1 MSVGELYIVAT
12 PIGNLQDVTLRA
24 LDVLKEVDCI
34 AAEDTRHSRKLL
46 NHFGIDKPMLSVH
59 EHNEKQR
66 AGEVIKKLSCGQS
79 LALISD
85 AGTPLISDPG
95 YQLVKAVTS
104 AGYVVR
110 PIPGVCAAIAG
121 LSVSGLA
128 TDRFHFEG
136 FLPQKSGNRLEHLR
150 LLSQEVSTL
159 VFYEAPH
166 RIEAFCSQLISCFG
180 EEREAVFARE
190 LTKSFETINYGNL
203 SEQMAWLKSDAN
215 QQRGEFVVMIEGY
228 KQPDSGEGLDVSAIQ
243 LMDLLLQ
250 DLPPNRASQIAAKF
264 FGKKKKVFYD
274 YALTKKS

>member
-1 MSVGELYIVAT
+1 MGELYIVAT

-150 LLSQEVSTL
+150 LLSQEVSTM

-228 KQPDSGEGLDVSAIQ
+228 KQPESGEGLDVSAIQ

>member
-150 LLSQEVSTL
+150 LLSQEVSTM

-228 KQPDSGEGLDVSAIQ
+228 KQPESGEGLDVSAIQ

>member
-1 MSVGELYIVAT
+1 MSAGELYIVAT
-12 PIGNLQDVTLRA
+12 PIGNLQDITLRA
-24 LDVLKEVDCI
+24 LDVLKQVDCI

-66 AGEVIKKLSCGQS
+66 AGEVIKKLSCGES

-95 YQLVKAVTS
+95 YQLVKAVT
-104 AGYVVR
+104 AQGYVVR

-136 FLPQKSGNRLEHLR
+136 FLPQKPGNRLEYLR

-166 RIEAFCSQLISCFG
+166 RIETFCSQLISCFG

-228 KQPDSGEGLDVSAIQ
+228 KQPESGEGLDVSAIQ

>member
-1 MSVGELYIVAT
+1 MGELYIVAT

-228 KQPDSGEGLDVSAIQ
+228 KQPESGEGLDVSAIQ

>member
-228 KQPDSGEGLDVSAIQ
+228 KQPESGEGLDVSAIQ